1 MAHKNKDTNYRKIKI
16 GDLIMSNN
24 CSSKQWVGRCH
35 MDLLIK
41 IEIGSPFEK
50 TLLYSIQNNG
60 FAHQSITYIQS
71 SKPPCNLLETK
82 LGS

>member
-1 MAHKNKDTNYRKIKI
+1 MNK
-16 GDLIMSNN
+16 N

-50 TLLYSIQNNG
+50 KLY
-60 FAHQSITYIQS
+60 FT
-71 SKPPCNLLETK
+71 P
-82 LGS
+82 